1 LSSNPY
7 DVFLY
12 LWGLGDS
19 HGIASRKITS
29 AHERMVIMSRW
40 SSSRYASQRI
50 TCLKLADDH
59 VVAHMKMAYN
69 AKLSS
74 WLTRKLIEVFTNLCD
89 QYCMDIL
96 SQAWHQHQAQVECSS
111 QRYCVVDCWPSKR
124 IHAQEWISGSYSI
137 ALLLFL
143 SYRDPALLRG
153 DQRGLVM
160 DLLKSTI
167 PNSFHS
173 YPLYQ
178 KKRGK
183 PKPTHTSNLWHI
195 LYILCTF
202 HFVLSWVVLYVRIL
216 SFSIALK

>member
-1 LSSNPY
+1 MSSNPY
-7 DVFLY
+7 DVFPY
-12 LWGLGDS
+12 LRGLGYS
-19 HGIASRKITS
+19 HGIVSRKITS
-29 AHERMVIMSRW
+29 AHERMVIMRRW

-50 TCLKLADDH
+50 TCLKLADDL

-167 PNSFHS
+167 PNSIPLLS
-173 YPLYQ
+173 LYQ
-178 KKRGK
+178 KGEIQSQLI
-183 PKPTHTSNLWHI
+183 PQILWHS
-195 LYILCTF
+195 LYIFCTF
-202 HFVLSWVVLYVRIL
+202 HFGLSWVVIYVRIL

>member
-1 LSSNPY
+1 MKDWILVGQCSSTTYVPHGI
-7 DVFLY
+7 
-12 LWGLGDS
+12 LWHGDS
-19 HGIASRKITS
+19 HGIALRKITSAHERMTQMYSHGIVSRKITS
-29 AHERMVIMSRW
+29 AHERMVIMRRW

-50 TCLKLADDH
+50 TCLKLADDL

-167 PNSFHS
+167 PNSI
-173 YPLYQ
+173 PLLSFIP
-178 KKRGK
+178 KRG
-183 PKPTHTSNLWHI
+183 
-195 LYILCTF
+195 
-202 HFVLSWVVLYVRIL
+202 
-216 SFSIALK
+216 